1 MHSRISAS
9 QRWRSSDVTVGSF
22 QKVGVGVRWVRRPS
36 APGVIAGQSLPSPR
50 LGIEMLVFETAIGT
64 CGVRWSEVGIT
75 EVLLPR
81 SRGLRGHPAA
91 ALTDSPEGVRDAV
104 AAMIALLDGGRPDLR
119 SVVLDER
126 HLDPFRRRVY
136 AATRE
141 VGPGE
146 IATYG
151 EIARAIGDP
160 GAARAVGAAL
170 GQNPFP
176 VVVPCHR
183 VLAASGALHGF
194 SAPGGIAT
202 KRRMLEIERAPG
214 FTQEALFA

>member
-1 MHSRISAS
+1 
-9 QRWRSSDVTVGSF
+9 
-22 QKVGVGVRWVRRPS
+22 
-36 APGVIAGQSLPSPR
+36 
-50 LGIEMLVFETAIGT
+50 MLVFETAIGA
-64 CGVRWSEVGIT
+64 CGVRWSEVGVA

-81 SRGLRGHPAA
+81 SRGLGGRGPR
-91 ALTDSPEGVRDAV
+91 DFGSGVVPEMVCEAV
-104 AAMIALLDGGRPDLR
+104 AGMVAVLDGERRDLR

-126 HLDPFRRRVY
+126 DLDPFRRRVY

-146 IATYG
+146 TATYG
-151 EIARAIGDP
+151 EIARAIGEP

-176 VVVPCHR
+176 IIVPCHR